1 MCSVRPNG
9 RFASFVTRIAVLPL
23 LRSGERRPRPKSPA
37 PALPTTDVSRPCR
50 TAVTGGV
57 VVQTSRAVLRA
68 PRGKALVVGGLVAG
82 RAIAALPA
90 AAAPGHP
97 ASSHRMVSAVVV
109 VRPGVHLP
117 VAVAGGRV
125 THVFGRIGSGGG
137 RAPMGPLARL
147 AADPRVAGVSPDR
160 AGTVSGY
167 AFGKDKGKD
176 GSASVFAS
184 DAVGGDAGAPN
195 TGRGVNVAMLD
206 TGLSD
211 TDALS
216 RASRR
221 VTDGVD
227 VSQLAADGTYR
238 TSGEPFKDGY
248 GHGTFLASLIAG
260 GKVTGSGG
268 HALGVAPGARIVVV
282 KVADDNGA
290 TTLSEVLAGMD
301 WVAAH
306 ARAIQVMNVA
316 L

>member
-9 RFASFVTRIAVLPL
+9 GFAPFATWIAVLPL

-37 PALPTTDVSRPCR
+37 PVLPTTDVSRPCR

-82 RAIAALPA
+82 LAIAALPA

-125 THVFGRIGSGGG
+125 THVFGRIGSEVV
-137 RAPMGPLARL
+137 RAPMSALARL

-167 AFGKDKGKD
+167 AFGKDKDKGKD

-206 TGLSD
+206 TGLS
-211 TDALS
+211 
-216 RASRR
+216 
-221 VTDGVD
+221 
-227 VSQLAADGTYR
+227 
-238 TSGEPFKDGY
+238 
-248 GHGTFLASLIAG
+248 
-260 GKVTGSGG
+260 
-268 HALGVAPGARIVVV
+268 
-282 KVADDNGA
+282 
-290 TTLSEVLAGMD
+290 
-301 WVAAH
+301 
-306 ARAIQVMNVA
+306 
-316 L
+316 